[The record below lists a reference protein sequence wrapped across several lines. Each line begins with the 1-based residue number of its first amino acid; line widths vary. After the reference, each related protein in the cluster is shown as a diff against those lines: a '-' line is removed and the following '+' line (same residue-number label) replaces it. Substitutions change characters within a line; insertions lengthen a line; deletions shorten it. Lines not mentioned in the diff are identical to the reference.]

1 MNLLEIF
8 LGQIPEA
15 IYFALFMILA
25 KQLKEKRLLLTVVM
39 IIEYVLLFNIISF
52 SIWSH
57 VLFFATVYILMKVLY
72 KEKCNITD
80 VFTLGIAS
88 LMLIPISI
96 VSYFITF
103 GNIIIT
109 SIVSRILM
117 FLLLYLFR
125 NKLCN
130 IKKLYNKLW
139 NRNDKVNKKMKST
152 TFRSLNVVIFNFMF
166 YAINLGMIAAFIIMK
181 WR

>member
-1 MNLLEIF
+1 MLEIV
-8 LGQIPEA
+8 LGLIPEA
-15 IYFALFMILA
+15 IYFALFLILT
-25 KQLKEKRLLLTVVM
+25 KDLKEHRMLFTVIMIAEYILLM
-39 IIEYVLLFNIISF
+39 NLFPF

-57 VLFFATVYILMKVLY
+57 VLFFITFYVLMKILY

-80 VFTLGIAS
+80 VFTLDIAS
-88 LMLIPISI
+88 LILIPISI

-103 GNIIIT
+103 GNIAAT

-139 NRNDKVNKKMKST
+139 NRNDKVSKKMKST
-152 TFRSLNVVIFNFMF
+152 TFRGLNIVILNLMF
-166 YAINLGMIAAFIIMK
+166 YAINLGMIA
-181 WR
+181 